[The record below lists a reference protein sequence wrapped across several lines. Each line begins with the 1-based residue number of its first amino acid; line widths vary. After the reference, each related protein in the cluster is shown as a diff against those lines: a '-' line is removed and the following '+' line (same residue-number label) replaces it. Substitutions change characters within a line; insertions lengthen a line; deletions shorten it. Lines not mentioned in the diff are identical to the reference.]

1 MRLGIDL
8 GGTKT
13 EILALNDQG
22 EELLR
27 RRVATP
33 KDDYP
38 ASLISIRDL
47 VYLAEAELGES
58 GTVGIGTPG
67 SQSPASGLL
76 RNCNSTWL
84 NGQAF
89 KQDMEALLGR
99 EIRISNDANC
109 FALSEATDGAG
120 ADATTVFGVIIGT
133 GCGGGIVVNNKLVDG
148 PNACGGEWGHNPLP
162 WPEDGELRSTQCWCG
177 LHGCIETFLSG
188 TGFANDYEREFGSRI
203 DAPQIVQAANG
214 GDENAE
220 IIVRRYESRLARG
233 LAHIINIIDP
243 DVIVLGGGMSNVERL
258 YKNVPAIWPDYV
270 FSDTSLTRL
279 LAPKFGDSS
288 GVRGAAWLWD

>member
-8 GGTKT
+8 GGTKI
-13 EILALNDQG
+13 EILALNDEG
-22 EELLR
+22 EELLCK
-27 RRVATP
+27 RVATP
-33 KDDYP
+33 KDNYP
-38 ASLISIRDL
+38 ATLQSIRDL
-47 VYLAEAELGES
+47 VHSAETELGES

-67 SQSPASGLL
+67 SLSPATGLL

-84 NGQAF
+84 NKQPF
-89 KQDMEALLGR
+89 KEDMEALLGR

-120 ADATTVFGVIIGT
+120 ADAMTVFGVIIGT

-148 PNACGGEWGHNPLP
+148 PNACGGEWGHIPLP
-162 WPEDGELRSTQCWCG
+162 WPQDGELRSSPCWCG

-188 TGFANDYEREFGSRI
+188 TGLADDYERAFGDRI
-203 DAPQIVQAANG
+203 GAPKIVQAANDG
-214 GDENAE
+214 NEKAE
-220 IIVRRYESRLARG
+220 TVVRRYELRLAKG
-233 LAHIINIIDP
+233 LAAIINIIDP

-258 YKNVPAIWPDYV
+258 YENVPAIWPDYV
-270 FSDTSLTRL
+270 FSDTTLTRL
-279 LAPKFGDSS
+279 LPPKFGDSS